1 MVKNLLSIDI
11 DWVGS
16 PRDAKDL
23 LENLVPIIKKNKFK
37 KIVVAQSHREINKI
51 AQEGARNH
59 GLLNVSVTEFFND
72 IEVPVPSR
80 AEQRKIAD
88 FLCVL
93 DKKLNSV
100 KEQIELTQTFKTG
113 LLQQMFV

>member
-37 KIVVAQSHREINKI
+37 KIVK
-51 AQEGARNH
+51 
-59 GLLNVSVTEFFND
+59 
-72 IEVPVPSR
+72 
-80 AEQRKIAD
+80 
-88 FLCVL
+88 CY
-93 DKKLNSV
+93 
-100 KEQIELTQTFKTG
+100 
-113 LLQQMFV
+113 